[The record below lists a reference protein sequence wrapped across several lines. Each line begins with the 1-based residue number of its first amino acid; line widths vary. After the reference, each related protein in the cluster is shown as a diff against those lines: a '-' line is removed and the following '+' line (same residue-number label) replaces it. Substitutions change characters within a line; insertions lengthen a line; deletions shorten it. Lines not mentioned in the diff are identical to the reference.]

1 MDIPTLPRQVPH
13 SHAPYRAWERAEG
26 EEGFSTIS
34 GREDA
39 RALVPSRARRL
50 MIGLVLRA

>member
-13 SHAPYRAWERAEG
+13 SQAPYKAWERAEG
-26 EEGFSTIS
+26 EDGFSTIS

-39 RALVPSRARRL
+39 KALVPSRARRL
-50 MIGLVLRA
+50 MIGFVLRA